1 MEGKMEGK
9 IAWMLTA
16 SALVFFMTPGLAF
29 FYGGLVRAK
38 NLVNTIMYCFVSIA
52 VVSIVWVLWGF
63 SIAFDDGGSANDFI
77 GGFSMVGLQ
86 NVPFDGSGDWTL
98 LDVTFQMMFAIIT
111 PALITGAF
119 VERFKFSTYLIFL
132 VIWSTVVY
140 SPVTHW
146 VWGGGWIS
154 QLGDGRGALDF
165 AGGTVIHINAGI
177 AALAA
182 AWLLGKRRNPGLQSN
197 NVPYV
202 VLGAAILWFGW
213 FGFNAGSAGTADN
226 SAVNAFLVT
235 NVAAAAAAL
244 TWGLIS
250 MIRTGKMGAV
260 GVATGAVAGLVA
272 ITPAAGAVGVM
283 GSLAIGFG
291 AGVLCFIA
299 VELIHRTGL
308 DDALDVFAVHGIGGI
323 WGALA
328 AGIFTV
334 TAIAGDDY
342 LGLVEHGDLEQ
353 LGIQAVSVLGTL
365 VYSAVATIIILY
377 ILDKIP
383 GLGLRVSEAEEDMG
397 LDLASHGEQASVG
410 DGAD

>member
-250 MIRTGKMGAV
+250 MIRTGKMGAI

-334 TAIAGDDY
+334 SVIAGDDY
-342 LGLVEHGDLEQ
+342 RGLVEHGDLEQ

-365 VYSAVATIIILY
+365 VYSAVATLIILY

>member
-1 MEGKMEGK
+1 MEGK

-235 NVAAAAAAL
+235 NDAAAAAAL

>member
-1 MEGKMEGK
+1 MEGK

-77 GGFSMVGLQ
+77 GGFSMVGLR

-250 MIRTGKMGAV
+250 MIRTGKMGAI

-334 TAIAGDDY
+334 SVIAGDDY

>member
-1 MEGKMEGK
+1 MEGK

-77 GGFSMVGLQ
+77 GGLSMVGLQ

-334 TAIAGDDY
+334 SVIAGDDY

-365 VYSAVATIIILY
+365 VYSAVATLIILY

>member
-1 MEGKMEGK
+1 MEGK

-334 TAIAGDDY
+334 SVIAGDDY

-365 VYSAVATIIILY
+365 VYSAVATLIILY

-383 GLGLRVSEAEEDMG
+383 GLGLRVSETEEDMG
-397 LDLASHGEQASVG
+397 LDLASHGEQAAVG